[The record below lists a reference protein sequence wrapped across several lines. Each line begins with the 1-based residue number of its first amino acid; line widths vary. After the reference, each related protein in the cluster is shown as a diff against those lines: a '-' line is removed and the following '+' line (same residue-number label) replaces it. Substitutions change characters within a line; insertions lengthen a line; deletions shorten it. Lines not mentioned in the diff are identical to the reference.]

1 MHLDHIESRGV
12 EMHCIKCGT
21 EIPEGGS
28 FCPKCGTAS
37 PQSASPATPQSPTP
51 APDTLAVPDA
61 KPKSGPG
68 CLKIGLG
75 IVAGLIVLGVIG
87 NLLPKPPE
95 DKTKPTSN
103 EAASPTATEEQGE
116 IPVAVTANELF
127 NAYQSN
133 EASAQGY
140 FGNRKLL
147 VTGTVDKVALDL
159 FDNPEILLRTSNQFM
174 SAHADLADEA
184 KDSAG
189 DYGPGDK
196 VRLLCDGVREVASI
210 PMLKDCRKAPDGL
223 KGEPVQWKK

>member
-1 MHLDHIESRGV
+1 
-12 EMHCIKCGT
+12 MHCIKCGT

-37 PQSASPATPQSPTP
+37 PQSASPATQEGP
-51 APDTLAVPDA
+51 APATDTSTIPDA
-61 KPKSGPG
+61 KTKSGPG
-68 CLKIGLG
+68 CLKIGLW

-95 DKTKPTSN
+95 DKTKPAASDT
-103 EAASPTATEEQGE
+103 ASPTPTEEPGE
-116 IPVAVTANELF
+116 APVAVTVSELF

-184 KDSAG
+184 KASAG
-189 DYGPGDK
+189 DYSPGDK
-196 VRLLCDGVREVASI
+196 VRLLCDGVSEVASI